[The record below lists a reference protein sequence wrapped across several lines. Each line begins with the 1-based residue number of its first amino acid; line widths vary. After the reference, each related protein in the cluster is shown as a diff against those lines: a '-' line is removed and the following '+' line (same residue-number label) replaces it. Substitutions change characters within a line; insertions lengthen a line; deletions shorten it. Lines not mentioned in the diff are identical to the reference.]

1 MRFSRDHRLTFAAME
16 AVLKL
21 FNDLRVI
28 KDGGKIT
35 QQRVDG
41 ACLAF
46 LARLGIDARLDDS
59 RKLIVYTEP
68 FCINDV
74 GKKDEKEGREG
85 LGAQIYEK
93 LRGLGVEQR
102 LDYDNR
108 QMQVIFRLSGLLRGH
123 VRNNAILHFGVM
135 NVNEDSTTYVDSG
148 GIGTQVTRD
157 LTDIV
162 FDIAGHPIEM
172 MPEDDCMS
180 EAIKQLL
187 GTVDI
192 NELQEFLA
200 KENAY
205 TLRRQQEGRLSGRH
219 RGMHQVHSGRYQEIK
234 RHFAVQPYSELAALT
249 INSLSNEDFQLFVP
263 DIYSSKFKSVL
274 HLVGT
279 IIVNYCIYFGGTSRV
294 KLCQQCGS
302 FILEKR
308 QKAKKFCDAS
318 CRLAYSNSTEQVEKR
333 KCRDRQN
340 KYINYQAG
348 KMTKH
353 ILPYPVFKDD
363 CSGCKQIEKGGQ
375 CKVLIGNNRDIIS
388 NQ

>member
-1 MRFSRDHRLTFAAME
+1 MTFAAME

-46 LARLGIDARLDDS
+46 LARLGIDARLDDN

-93 LRGLGVEQR
+93 LRGLGVEQS

-108 QMQVIFRLSGLLRGH
+108 QMQFIFRLSGLLRSH
-123 VRNNAILHFGVM
+123 VRNNTILHFGVM
-135 NVNEDSTTYVDSG
+135 NVNEDRTTHVDSSET
-148 GIGTQVTRD
+148 GTQVTCG
-157 LTDIV
+157 LTDII
-162 FDIAGHPIEM
+162 FEIAAHPIEM
-172 MPEDDCMS
+172 MPDDDSMS
-180 EAIKQLL
+180 EAIKEVF
-187 GTVDI
+187 GSVD
-192 NELQEFLA
+192 NSELQESLA
-200 KENAY
+200 KENVY
-205 TLRRQQEGRLSGRH
+205 TLNRSQNPRLSGRY
-219 RGMHQVHSGRYQEIK
+219 RGKNQVYGGCFQEIK
-234 RHFAVQPYSELAALT
+234 RHFAVQPYSEFAALLVKSMP
-249 INSLSNEDFQLFVP
+249 NDDFQLSVP
-263 DIYSSKFKSVL
+263 DIYFNKFKSVL
-274 HLVGT
+274 HLIGAIV
-279 IIVNYCIYFGGTSRV
+279 VNYCIYFGGTNRV

-308 QKAKKFCDAS
+308 QNAKKFCNTS
-318 CRLAYSNSTEQVEKR
+318 CRLAYSNSTEQVDKR

-340 KYINYQAG
+340 KYIEYQA
-348 KMTKH
+348 KKFKKYRVYT
-353 ILPYPVFKDD
+353 PVYKDD
-363 CSGCKQIEKGGQ
+363 CSSCKQSVRGGH
-375 CKVLIGNNRDIIS
+375 CKVLITNNRDIIP